1 MKVQENF
8 FLRRDM
14 RKKILYRPFVLRRSF
29 NDDRLIQGANEF
41 NEFRVRSLHTSENLL
56 HRIRIVRHS
65 VNPQCTSRLTGRR
78 RYSSKCL
85 RNVRASP
92 GLRWDRLPYFP
103 RSQVRNTIHKLSA
116 QCQGRREVAKHT
128 IVRLLDGR
136 FIAHKVGRRA
146 GSISKT
152 ITSMFSNVPN
162 GTYQSPSMATTS
174 SGTQAHGDPRPN
186 ASARPR

>member
-14 RKKILYRPFVLRRSF
+14 CKKILYRTFVLRRSF

-41 NEFRVRSLHTSENLL
+41 DELGVRSLYTFENLL
-56 HRIRIVRHS
+56 YRVRIVRHS
-65 VNPQCTSRLTGRR
+65 LNPQCLIRLTAGY

-116 QCQGRREVAKHT
+116 QRQGQPEVGKQTILPPVNRRV
-128 IVRLLDGR
+128 
-136 FIAHKVGRRA
+136 IAHKAGRRA

-152 ITSMFSNVPN
+152 ITNMLRNVPN